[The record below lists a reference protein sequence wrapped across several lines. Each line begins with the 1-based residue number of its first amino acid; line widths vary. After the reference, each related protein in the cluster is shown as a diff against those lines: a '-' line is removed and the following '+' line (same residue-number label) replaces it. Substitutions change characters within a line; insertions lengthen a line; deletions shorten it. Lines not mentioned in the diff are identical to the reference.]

1 MIAAKNEYLAEASET
16 MLQSYHDACV
26 RTYCEAVEEARRC
39 RRGLEIRLERAEAQ
53 LQEKDEELHAKDN
66 ELQAKDSE
74 LQAKDNALLAKDEE
88 IARLKALLDA
98 TSAEDK

>member
-53 LQEKDEELHAKDN
+53 LQEKDEELQATKNALHH
-66 ELQAKDSE
+66 ELQTK
-74 LQAKDNALLAKDEE
+74 NEE
-88 IARLKALLDA
+88 IAQLKALLDA
-98 TSAEDK
+98 TSKESK

>member
-53 LQEKDEELHAKDN
+53 LQEKDEEL
-66 ELQAKDSE
+66 QAK
-74 LQAKDNALLAKDEE
+74 NEE
-88 IARLKALLDA
+88 IARLKTLLDA
-98 TSAEDK
+98 ASAESK

>member
-53 LQEKDEELHAKDN
+53 LQEKDEEL
-66 ELQAKDSE
+66 QAK
-74 LQAKDNALLAKDEE
+74 NEE

-98 TSAEDK
+98 ASVESK